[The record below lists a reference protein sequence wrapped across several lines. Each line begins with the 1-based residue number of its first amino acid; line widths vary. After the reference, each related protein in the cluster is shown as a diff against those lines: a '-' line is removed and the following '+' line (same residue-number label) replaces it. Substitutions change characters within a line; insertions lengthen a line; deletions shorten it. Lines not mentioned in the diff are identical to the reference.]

1 MTFTINQHV
10 FRLYISMHDSIPV
23 DFLDSE
29 DQLRQVYPCMVFCQP
44 AICLLVHDLAHVT
57 TRAIIRYHIKVI
69 EGLES
74 IVELRDELMID
85 LALNFFFSD
94 YEACKAIIST
104 FFHTFHSIE
113 FSGASFVTF
122 ESFD

>member
-23 DFLDSE
+23 DLLDGE
-29 DQLRQVYPCMVFCQP
+29 NQLRQVYPSMVFGQST
-44 AICLLVHDLAHVT
+44 ICLLVHDLAHVT
-57 TRAIIRYHIKVI
+57 TRAIICYHVEVVK
-69 EGLES
+69 GLES

-85 LALNFFFSD
+85 LALDFFFSD

-113 FSGASFVTF
+113 FSGAIFVTF
-122 ESFD
+122 ESFY